1 MCRLEGKERQA
12 RIACGTY
19 IYSRKDGTTRQK
31 EKKMTTTTRQ
41 NFRKRKVHIFSS
53 VFSFFQRCSTSTR
66 GHWATSQYYQSASL
80 CPLAFRLAD
89 TDVTMLKN
97 IETSMHR
104 ALPYRLHL
112 TPQNKS
118 YFVDHHLQRQYA
130 AVQIHLSLSD
140 KQMTSMLLVMIRR
153 KPSSGIAFREKSN
166 RPRCI
171 QATQRKRRQLSSHEQ
186 TNANERWFPKDR
198 YFVVDRIFDQ
208 SFACPGK
215 QRNLQEI
222 NDRSSTTSW
231 HSDREPMGTRTDV
244 QPLFRSMI
252 IAGSNL
258 YRCSRQSWLNPS
270 TDGVTP
276 SCHSAKPTDK
286 VTIGSVSP
294 GRPRILVFIP
304 AGVGTI
310 QVAGLA
316 ELGAMIEC
324 FLIHQEYSSSNVTL
338 SSFTRGPRFAA
349 STS

>member
-1 MCRLEGKERQA
+1 MKERKTREEEKKQGKNKKKKCKKRARTVESLAVIDFLTRWQYLPVYFQKWFSYPGKAEWMMCRLEGKERQA

-66 GHWATSQYYQSASL
+66 GYWATSQYYQSASL

-104 ALPYRLHL
+104 ALAYRLHL

-198 YFVVDRIFDQ
+198 YFVVELEDCRPDIWSEFCLPRQAKESPRDKWSVFDYELT
-208 SFACPGK
+208 F
-215 QRNLQEI
+215 
-222 NDRSSTTSW
+222 RS
-231 HSDREPMGTRTDV
+231 RTD
-244 QPLFRSMI
+244 
-252 IAGSNL
+252 GYSNW
-258 YRCSRQSWLNPS
+258 RAA
-270 TDGVTP
+270 TDR
-276 SCHSAKPTDK
+276 K
-286 VTIGSVSP
+286 SV
-294 GRPRILVFIP
+294 V
-304 AGVGTI
+304 
-310 QVAGLA
+310 
-316 ELGAMIEC
+316 
-324 FLIHQEYSSSNVTL
+324 
-338 SSFTRGPRFAA
+338 
-349 STS
+349 